1 MRGAGRDRSLLT
13 PGPRPAVAWAVV
25 GCAVLI
31 AALGAWVAHRTQ
43 AVWPDTWIDP
53 LIRVRPGTGKS
64 AKALRSL
71 GDPAW
76 ATGCCV
82 VTVAACAL
90 ARRYRAALLAALA
103 VPAASALTEFALKPL
118 IHRTI
123 EGYLAFP
130 SGHVTAVSA
139 LAVALVVLLAGPSRP
154 PLPAAARWAAGVL
167 AVAIVVAVAFAMV
180 ALGDHYATDTVGGA
194 AVGTGMVLATALA
207 IDAAAGALAR
217 RRERRLAEQRDAGP
231 ADELTADGARRDR

>member
-1 MRGAGRDRSLLT
+1 
-13 PGPRPAVAWAVV
+13 VAWAVA
-25 GCAVLI
+25 GCALVM
-31 AALGAWVAHRTQ
+31 AVMGAWLAHRTQ

-64 AKALRSL
+64 AKALRSI

-76 ATGCCV
+76 STGCCV
-82 VTVAACAL
+82 ILVAACVA

-103 VPAASALTEFALKPL
+103 VPVASALTEFALKPL
-118 IHRTI
+118 IGRTI
-123 EGYLAFP
+123 VGYLAFP

-139 LAVALVVLLAGPSRP
+139 LAVALVVLLVGPSRP

-167 AVAIVVAVAFAMV
+167 AVAVVAAVAVAMV
-180 ALGDHYATDTVGGA
+180 ALTDHYATDTVGGA
-194 AVGTGMVLATALA
+194 AVGTGTALAMALA

-217 RRERRLAEQRDAGP
+217 HRERSASDQRAAAPVGD
-231 ADELTADGARRDR
+231 LTADRAGQDR